1 MLFSETYLLTLNTT
15 DFDAPNTNN
24 SKIHYVISGGS
35 RDNFVVDYTT
45 GVIRIASH
53 PNLTIDRFGDQYN
66 ITVLHCTIQSV
77 PNILQMLVFCHYLAR
92 WRYIK

>member
-1 MLFSETYLLTLNTT
+1 MLFSETSLLTLNAT
-15 DFDAPNTNN
+15 DLDAPNTNN
-24 SKIHYVISGGS
+24 SKIHYIISGGS

-66 ITVLHCTIQSV
+66 ITVLHCTIRSV
-77 PNILQMLVFCHYLAR
+77 PNRLLMFVLCYYLAR
-92 WRYIK
+92 LQ